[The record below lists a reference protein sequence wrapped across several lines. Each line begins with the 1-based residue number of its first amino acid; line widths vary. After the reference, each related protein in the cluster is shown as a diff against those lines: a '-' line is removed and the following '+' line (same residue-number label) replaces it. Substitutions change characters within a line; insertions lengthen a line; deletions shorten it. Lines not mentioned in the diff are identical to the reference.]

1 MVSNSTVA
9 GSNSQYSNGGK
20 VTPEELLPQVY
31 DELRRLAAAKMR
43 NEAPEHTL
51 DATALVH
58 EVFLKLGNDESFG
71 SKSGFLRAA
80 AVAMRRIL
88 VDHARARLATKRG
101 GQAERAVFNDFS
113 APLPD
118 AAIVELDE
126 ALTKFKVTD
135 PQAAELVQ
143 LRYFSNLTNVES
155 AEALGISP
163 RSADR
168 LLCYAKAWLLR
179 EMTC

>member
-1 MVSNSTVA
+1 M
-9 GSNSQYSNGGK
+9 K
-20 VTPEELLPQVY
+20 PEELLPQVY
-31 DELRRLAAAKMR
+31 DELRRLAATKMQR
-43 NEAPEHTL
+43 ETADHTL
-51 DATALVH
+51 DATGLVH
-58 EVFLKLGNDESFG
+58 EVFLKLGSDESFA
-71 SKSGFLRAA
+71 SKSGLLRAA

-101 GQAERAVFNDFS
+101 GQAEREALYDFS

-118 AAIVELDE
+118 SSLVELDE
-126 ALTKFKVTD
+126 VLNRFAEVD

-168 LLCYAKAWLLR
+168 LWSFAKAWLLR
-179 EMTC
+179 EMTR

>member
-1 MVSNSTVA
+1 M
-9 GSNSQYSNGGK
+9 
-20 VTPEELLPQVY
+20 TPEELLPQVY

-43 NEAPEHTL
+43 SESPEHTL

-58 EVFLKLGNDESFG
+58 EVFLKLDNDESFG
-71 SKSGFLRAA
+71 SRSGFLRAA

-88 VDHARARLATKRG
+88 VDHARSRLAIKRG
-101 GQAERAVFNDFS
+101 GQVARVTLNDFS

-118 AAIVELDE
+118 SAIVELDE
-126 ALTKFKVTD
+126 ALTKLKETD

-155 AEALGISP
+155 AVALGISP

-168 LLCYAKAWLLR
+168 LWSFANAWLIR
-179 EMTC
+179 EMTR

>member
-1 MVSNSTVA
+1 M
-9 GSNSQYSNGGK
+9 
-20 VTPEELLPQVY
+20 TPEELLPLVY

-43 NEAPEHTL
+43 VESPDHTL

-58 EVFLKLGNDESFG
+58 EVFLKLGSDESFS

-88 VDHARARLATKRG
+88 VDHARARLAAKRG
-101 GQAERAVFNDFS
+101 GQVEQVVLHDFS

-118 AAIVELDE
+118 SAIVELDE
-126 ALTKFKVTD
+126 ALTKLKATD

-168 LLCYAKAWLLR
+168 LWSYAKAWLIR
-179 EMTC
+179 ELKR